1 MRLKTYWIPRKIRF
15 VNWKIGQQ
23 KISKL
28 NHRKE
33 KKQEI
38 QKKKSIRNH
47 KKIYLG
53 TIFNTRN
60 LTSQI

>member
-38 QKKKSIRNH
+38 QKEEYQKSLKKYIQ
-47 KKIYLG
+47 LQ
-53 TIFNTRN
+53 F
-60 LTSQI
+60 LTLET